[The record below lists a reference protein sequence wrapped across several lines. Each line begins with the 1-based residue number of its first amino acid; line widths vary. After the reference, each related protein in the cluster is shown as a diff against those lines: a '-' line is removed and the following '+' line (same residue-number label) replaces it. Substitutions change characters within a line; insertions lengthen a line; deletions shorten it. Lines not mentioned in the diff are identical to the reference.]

1 MGLTFEKYKIRIFIW
16 LITKVLKINIPS
28 FKLLSD
34 NSDFITMKKL
44 ELNQMENVEGGNQLC
59 SLLVGVGIGVLVGSV
74 TAGFGG
80 IFVGSL
86 LGMYASNAFC

>member
-34 NSDFITMKKL
+34 NSDIKFIILNKNENFLCTFIINSYTESIKKISI
-44 ELNQMENVEGGNQLC
+44 Q
-59 SLLVGVGIGVLVGSV
+59 I
-74 TAGFGG
+74 
-80 IFVGSL
+80 
-86 LGMYASNAFC
+86 